1 MRGSRSTTRRI
12 DSIGLISCAAM
23 LAATPAAQAKAHWA
37 PAFHGAGRGPAGSGW
52 NGLKG
57 GYAKGW
63 HGPSTFDPHA
73 PAARNFSARN
83 PAPFAHSFS
92 SSGSVTP
99 PNGHSATFNTTF
111 NRTGYGDY
119 TFDRSVTNAGG
130 RAASLDTTQS
140 FNPAN
145 GSYSRTV
152 TGTGFNGTTASVT
165 GTYSR

>member
-1 MRGSRSTTRRI
+1 MRGSRSTARRI
-12 DSIGLISCAAM
+12 GFVALLSCAAT
-23 LAATPAAQAKAHWA
+23 LGPTPAAQAKAHWA
-37 PAFHGAGRGPAGSGW
+37 PAFHGAGRAPAGSGW

-57 GYAKGW
+57 GYAKGC

-73 PAARNFSARN
+73 PAARNFGART
-83 PAPFAHSFS
+83 FS
-92 SSGSVTP
+92 STGQVTL

-119 TFDRSVTNAGG
+119 TFDPSVTNAGG

>member
-37 PAFHGAGRGPAGSGW
+37 PAFHGAGKSPAGSGW
-52 NGLKG
+52 HGLKG

-73 PAARNFSARN
+73 PAARNFSART
-83 PAPFAHSFS
+83 FS
-92 SSGSVTP
+92 STGQVTL
-99 PNGHSATFNTTF
+99 PNGHSTTFNTTF

-130 RAASLDTTQS
+130 RSASLDTAQS

-145 GSYSRTV
+145 GNYSRTV
-152 TGTGFNGTTASVT
+152 TGTGFNRA